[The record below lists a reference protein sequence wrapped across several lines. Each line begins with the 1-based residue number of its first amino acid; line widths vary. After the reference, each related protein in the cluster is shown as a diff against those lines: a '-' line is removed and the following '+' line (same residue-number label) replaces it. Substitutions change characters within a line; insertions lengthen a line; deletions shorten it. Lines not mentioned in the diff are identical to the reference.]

1 MNKPEEIEFER
12 SYVIR
17 HEQCPKCAEEGRDT
31 SEDNLAVYADG
42 GQFCYSTHGIIK
54 YSDTFKAIK
63 NAAANTE
70 PLDVG
75 GALTEL
81 TWSRIEANS
90 SISPRGHRSL
100 TKATCDKYGVRH
112 TFDSEGKVIMQ

>member
-42 GQFCYSTHGIIK
+42 GQFCYSTHGIISSCCYVLYFPFLIIYCFYL
-54 YSDTFKAIK
+54 YSFVSYCLLLLFI
-63 NAAANTE
+63 
-70 PLDVG
+70 LFYFI
-75 GALTEL
+75 L
-81 TWSRIEANS
+81 I
-90 SISPRGHRSL
+90 
-100 TKATCDKYGVRH
+100 
-112 TFDSEGKVIMQ
+112 